1 MRCRRAR
8 GESGGGRQRL
18 DRRLARAGC
27 RRGANVVH
35 EPRRGYGSAYLAG
48 FAVAR
53 GRYIVVADAD
63 GAYDLSEVPRFVD
76 ELDAGADL
84 VIGSRLRGRIEQGAM
99 PWLHRRVNPLL
110 TGILNA
116 FTRTRCRTPTAGC
129 EPSGAASCHVST
141 SRRPAWSWRPST

>member
-1 MRCRRAR
+1 MVDNGSTDGSPA
-8 GESGGGRQRL
+8 
-18 DRRLARAGC
+18 LAAAA
-27 RRGANVVH
+27 GANVVH

-53 GRYIVVADAD
+53 GRYIVMADAD
-63 GAYDLSEVPRFVD
+63 GTYDLSEVPRFVD
-76 ELDAGADL
+76 ELDAGADQDAQP
-84 VIGSRLRGRIEQGAM
+84 GSHRAGAV
-99 PWLHRRVNPLL
+99 PWLHRRVGNPLL

-116 FTRTRCRTPTAGC
+116 FTRTRVSDAHGGC